1 MFHTLLIKNSAK
13 AAYLKSV
20 LWKQKRLAK
29 DGHSEV
35 NPEKNDYKN
44 NDKVI
49 KKSTAVE
56 TK

>member
-1 MFHTLLIKNSAK
+1 M
-13 AAYLKSV
+13 SV

-44 NDKVI
+44 NDKVM